1 MSLAF
6 LPEIAAAGVALVAA
20 RAGDR
25 LRLPSLRRKRCAD
38 AERKAVV
45 WSYNRSRNNANSDA
59 WRPVVRKGDC

>member
-1 MSLAF
+1 MSFAF

-38 AERKAVV
+38 AEQKAVV
-45 WSYNRSRNNANSDA
+45 WSYSPSSNSNSDA
-59 WRPVVRKGDC
+59 WRPVVRHGKC